1 MIRHYCE
8 LFKQLHT
15 AVISGKKAPH
25 KAVLLLSIIELIEE
39 SIISSPCITLS
50 DDLISRFNSIWDSYV
65 HSDKF
70 SPTITTPYWHLQNES
85 FWRLNTY
92 DGSELKKTY
101 SEKYL
106 KENTFAIIDS
116 ELFSLA
122 QNSSTAYLLK
132 ETLKNIYIIKNS
144 Q

>member
-1 MIRHYCE
+1 MLQHYCV
-8 LFKQLHT
+8 LFQRLHT
-15 AVISGKKAPH
+15 AVISGQKAPH
-25 KAVLLLSIIELIEE
+25 KAVLLLSVIELIEE
-39 SIISSPCITLS
+39 KTISSPCIPLS
-50 DDLISRFNSIWDSYV
+50 DDLISRFNRNWKAHV

-106 KENTFAIIDS
+106 REYTFAIIDIDLF
-116 ELFSLA
+116 ELLTEADNAVKFKEIIR
-122 QNSSTAYLLK
+122 NTYL
-132 ETLKNIYIIKNS
+132 

>member
-1 MIRHYCE
+1 MLQHYCE
-8 LFKQLHT
+8 LFQRLHT
-15 AVISGKKAPH
+15 AVISGQKAPH
-25 KAVLLLSIIELIEE
+25 KAVLLLSVIELIEE
-39 SIISSPCITLS
+39 KTISSPCIPLS
-50 DDLISRFNSIWDSYV
+50 DDLISRFNRNWKAHV

-106 KENTFAIIDS
+106 REYSFAIIDID
-116 ELFSLA
+116 LFE
-122 QNSSTAYLLK
+122 LLK
-132 ETLKNIYIIKNS
+132 EAGNAVRFKEIILDTYLL
-144 Q
+144 

>member
-1 MIRHYCE
+1 MLQHYCE
-8 LFKQLHT
+8 LFQRLHT
-15 AVISGKKAPH
+15 AVISGQKAPH
-25 KAVLLLSIIELIEE
+25 KAVLLLSVIELIEE
-39 SIISSPCITLS
+39 KAISSPCMSLS
-50 DDLISRFNSIWDSYV
+50 DALISRFNRNWKVHV

-106 KENTFAIIDS
+106 REYTFAIIDIDLF
-116 ELFSLA
+116 ELLTEADNAVKFKEIIR
-122 QNSSTAYLLK
+122 NTYL
-132 ETLKNIYIIKNS
+132 

>member
-1 MIRHYCE
+1 MLQHYCE
-8 LFKQLHT
+8 LFQRLHT
-15 AVISGKKAPH
+15 AVISGQKAPH
-25 KAVLLLSIIELIEE
+25 KAVLLLSVIELIEE
-39 SIISSPCITLS
+39 KTISSPCIPLS
-50 DDLISRFNSIWDSYV
+50 DDLISRFNRNWKARV

-106 KENTFAIIDS
+106 REYTFAIIDIDLF
-116 ELFSLA
+116 ELLTEADNAVKFKGIIR
-122 QNSSTAYLLK
+122 NTYL
-132 ETLKNIYIIKNS
+132 

>member
-1 MIRHYCE
+1 MLQHYCE

-15 AVISGKKAPH
+15 AILSGKRAPH
-25 KAVLLLSIIELIEE
+25 KAVLLLSVIELIEE
-39 SIISSPCITLS
+39 NIITSPCITLS
-50 DDLISRFNSIWDSYV
+50 EDLISRFNGNWKVYV
-65 HSDKF
+65 HSDVF

-106 KENTFAIIDS
+106 RECTFAIIDIN
-116 ELFSLA
+116 LFGLITESNNASILRDIIR
-122 QNSSTAYLLK
+122 NTYL
-132 ETLKNIYIIKNS
+132 

>member
-1 MIRHYCE
+1 MLQHYCE
-8 LFKQLHT
+8 LFQRLHT
-15 AVISGKKAPH
+15 AVISGQKAPH
-25 KAVLLLSIIELIEE
+25 KAVLLLSVIELIEE
-39 SIISSPCITLS
+39 KTISSPCIPLS
-50 DDLISRFNSIWDSYV
+50 DDLISRFNRNWKAHV

-106 KENTFAIIDS
+106 REYSFAIIDID
-116 ELFSLA
+116 LFE
-122 QNSSTAYLLK
+122 LLK
-132 ETLKNIYIIKNS
+132 EEGNAVRFKEIILDTYLL
-144 Q
+144 

>member
-1 MIRHYCE
+1 M
-8 LFKQLHT
+8 
-15 AVISGKKAPH
+15 ISGQKAPH
-25 KAVLLLSIIELIEE
+25 KAVLLLSVIELIEE
-39 SIISSPCITLS
+39 KTISSPCIPLS
-50 DDLISRFNSIWDSYV
+50 DDLISRFHSNWKAHV
-65 HSDKF
+65 HSDRF

-106 KENTFAIIDS
+106 REYTFAIIDIDLF
-116 ELFSLA
+116 ELLTEADNAVKFKEIIR
-122 QNSSTAYLLK
+122 NTYL
-132 ETLKNIYIIKNS
+132 

>member
-1 MIRHYCE
+1 MLQHYCE
-8 LFKQLHT
+8 LFQRLHT
-15 AVISGKKAPH
+15 AVISGQKAPH
-25 KAVLLLSIIELIEE
+25 KAVLLLSVIELIEE
-39 SIISSPCITLS
+39 KTISSPCIPLS
-50 DDLISRFNSIWDSYV
+50 DDLISRFNRNWKAHV

-106 KENTFAIIDS
+106 REYTFSIIDIDLF
-116 ELFSLA
+116 ELLTEA
-122 QNSSTAYLLK
+122 DNAVKLK
-132 ETLKNIYIIKNS
+132 EIIRNTYL
-144 Q
+144 

>member
-1 MIRHYCE
+1 MLQHYCE
-8 LFKQLHT
+8 LFQRLHT
-15 AVISGKKAPH
+15 AVISGQKAPH
-25 KAVLLLSIIELIEE
+25 KAVLLLSVIELIEE
-39 SIISSPCITLS
+39 KTISSPCIPLS
-50 DDLISRFNSIWDSYV
+50 DDLISRFNRNWKAHV

-106 KENTFAIIDS
+106 REYTFAIIDID
-116 ELFSLA
+116 LFE
-122 QNSSTAYLLK
+122 LLK
-132 ETLKNIYIIKNS
+132 EAGNAVRFKEIILDTYLL
-144 Q
+144 

>member
-1 MIRHYCE
+1 MLQHYCE
-8 LFKQLHT
+8 LFQRLHT
-15 AVISGKKAPH
+15 AVISGQKAPH
-25 KAVLLLSIIELIEE
+25 KAVVLLSVIELIEE
-39 SIISSPCITLS
+39 KTISSPCIPLS
-50 DDLISRFNSIWDSYV
+50 DDLISRFNRNWKAHV

-106 KENTFAIIDS
+106 REYTFAIIDIDLF
-116 ELFSLA
+116 ELLTEADNAVKFKEIIL
-122 QNSSTAYLLK
+122 NTYL
-132 ETLKNIYIIKNS
+132 

>member
-1 MIRHYCE
+1 MLQHYCE
-8 LFKQLHT
+8 LFQRLHT
-15 AVISGKKAPH
+15 AVISGQKAPH
-25 KAVLLLSIIELIEE
+25 KAVLLLSVIELIEE
-39 SIISSPCITLS
+39 KTISSPCIPLS
-50 DDLISRFNSIWDSYV
+50 DDLISRFNRNWKAHV

-106 KENTFAIIDS
+106 REYTFAIIDID
-116 ELFSLA
+116 LFDLLTEA
-122 QNSSTAYLLK
+122 DNAVKFKEIIRNTYL
-132 ETLKNIYIIKNS
+132 

>member
-1 MIRHYCE
+1 MLQHYCE
-8 LFKQLHT
+8 LFQRLHT
-15 AVISGKKAPH
+15 AVISGQKAPH
-25 KAVLLLSIIELIEE
+25 KAVLLLSVIELIEE
-39 SIISSPCITLS
+39 KTISSPCIPLS
-50 DDLISRFNSIWDSYV
+50 DDLISRFNRNWKAHV

-106 KENTFAIIDS
+106 REYSFAIIDIV
-116 ELFSLA
+116 LFE
-122 QNSSTAYLLK
+122 LLK
-132 ETLKNIYIIKNS
+132 EAGNAVRFKEIILDTYLL
-144 Q
+144 

>member
-1 MIRHYCE
+1 MLQHYCE
-8 LFKQLHT
+8 LFQRLHT
-15 AVISGKKAPH
+15 AVISGQKAPH
-25 KAVLLLSIIELIEE
+25 KAVLLLSVIELIEE
-39 SIISSPCITLS
+39 KTISSPCIPLS
-50 DDLISRFNSIWDSYV
+50 DDLISRFNRNWKAHV

-106 KENTFAIIDS
+106 REYTFAIIDIDLF
-116 ELFSLA
+116 ELLTEADNAVKFKEIIR
-122 QNSSTAYLLK
+122 NTYL
-132 ETLKNIYIIKNS
+132 

>member
-1 MIRHYCE
+1 MLQHYCE
-8 LFKQLHT
+8 LFQRLHT
-15 AVISGKKAPH
+15 AVISGQKAPH

-39 SIISSPCITLS
+39 KTISSPCIPLS
-50 DDLISRFNSIWDSYV
+50 DDLISRFNSIWKAHV
-65 HSDKF
+65 HSDRF

-92 DGSELKKTY
+92 DGSELKKKY

-106 KENTFAIIDS
+106 KECTFGIIDINLF
-116 ELFSLA
+116 ELLTEADNAVKFKEIIR
-122 QNSSTAYLLK
+122 NTYL
-132 ETLKNIYIIKNS
+132 

>member
-1 MIRHYCE
+1 MLQHYCE
-8 LFKQLHT
+8 LFHRLHT
-15 AVISGKKAPH
+15 AVISGQKAPH
-25 KAVLLLSIIELIEE
+25 KAVLLLSVIELIEE
-39 SIISSPCITLS
+39 KTISSPCIPLS
-50 DDLISRFNSIWDSYV
+50 DDLISRFNRNWKAHV

-70 SPTITTPYWHLQNES
+70 SPMITTPYWHLQNES

-106 KENTFAIIDS
+106 REYTFAIIDIDLF
-116 ELFSLA
+116 ELLTEADNAVKFKEIIR
-122 QNSSTAYLLK
+122 NTYL
-132 ETLKNIYIIKNS
+132 

>member
-1 MIRHYCE
+1 MLQYYCK
-8 LFKQLHT
+8 LLQKLHT
-15 AVISGKKAPH
+15 AVISGQKAPH
-25 KAVLLLSIIELIEE
+25 KAILLLSVIELIEE
-39 SIISSPCITLS
+39 KTISSPCITLS
-50 DDLISRFNSIWDSYV
+50 DELIVRFNSNWKSYV

-70 SPTITTPYWHLQNES
+70 SPTITTPFWHLQNES

-106 KENTFAIIDS
+106 RECTFAIIDINLFELLS
-116 ELFSLA
+116 EHD
-122 QNSSTAYLLK
+122 NSSVFKDVIQKTYL
-132 ETLKNIYIIKNS
+132 

>member
-1 MIRHYCE
+1 MLQHYCE
-8 LFKQLHT
+8 LFQRLHT
-15 AVISGKKAPH
+15 AVISGQKAPH
-25 KAVLLLSIIELIEE
+25 KAVLLLSVIELIEE
-39 SIISSPCITLS
+39 KTISSPCIPLS
-50 DDLISRFNSIWDSYV
+50 DDLISRFNRNWKAHV
-65 HSDKF
+65 HFDKF

-106 KENTFAIIDS
+106 REYTFAIIDIDLF
-116 ELFSLA
+116 ELLIEADNAVKFKEIIR
-122 QNSSTAYLLK
+122 NTYL
-132 ETLKNIYIIKNS
+132 

>member
-1 MIRHYCE
+1 M
-8 LFKQLHT
+8 
-15 AVISGKKAPH
+15 
-25 KAVLLLSIIELIEE
+25 
-39 SIISSPCITLS
+39 
-50 DDLISRFNSIWDSYV
+50 
-65 HSDKF
+65 F

-106 KENTFAIIDS
+106 RECTFAIIDIN
-116 ELFSLA
+116 LFGLITESNNASILRDIIR
-122 QNSSTAYLLK
+122 NTYL
-132 ETLKNIYIIKNS
+132 

>member
-1 MIRHYCE
+1 MLQHYSE
-8 LFKQLHT
+8 LFQRLHT

-25 KAVLLLSIIELIEE
+25 KAVLLLSVIELIEE
-39 SIISSPCITLS
+39 KIISSPCISLS
-50 DDLISRFNSIWDSYV
+50 DDLISRFDRNWKAYV

-70 SPTITTPYWHLQNES
+70 SSTITTPYWHLQNEF
-85 FWRLNTY
+85 FWKLNTY

-106 KENTFAIIDS
+106 RECTFAIIDID
-116 ELFSLA
+116 LFE
-122 QNSSTAYLLK
+122 LLK
-132 ETLKNIYIIKNS
+132 EADNAVRFKEIILDTYL

>member
-1 MIRHYCE
+1 MLQHYCE
-8 LFKQLHT
+8 LFQRLHT
-15 AVISGKKAPH
+15 AVISGQKAPH
-25 KAVLLLSIIELIEE
+25 KAVLLLSVIELIEE
-39 SIISSPCITLS
+39 KTISSPCIPLS
-50 DDLISRFNSIWDSYV
+50 DDLISRFNRNWKAHV

-106 KENTFAIIDS
+106 REYTFAIIDIDLF
-116 ELFSLA
+116 ELLTEADNAVKFKGIIR
-122 QNSSTAYLLK
+122 NTYL
-132 ETLKNIYIIKNS
+132 

>member
-1 MIRHYCE
+1 MLQHYCE

-15 AVISGKKAPH
+15 AILSGKRAPH
-25 KAVLLLSIIELIEE
+25 KAVLLLSVIELIEE
-39 SIISSPCITLS
+39 NTISSPCITLS
-50 DDLISRFNSIWDSYV
+50 DDLISRFNINWKTYV

-70 SPTITTPYWHLQNES
+70 SAIITTPFWHLQNES

-92 DGSELKKTY
+92 DGFEPKKTY

-106 KENTFAIIDS
+106 KEHTFAIIDVALY
-116 ELFSLA
+116 ELVRDESNGL
-122 QNSSTAYLLK
+122 LLK
-132 ETLKNIYIIKNS
+132 DVLIKTYLE

>member
-1 MIRHYCE
+1 MLQHYCK
-8 LFKQLHT
+8 LFQRLHT
-15 AVISGKKAPH
+15 AVISGQKAPH
-25 KAVLLLSIIELIEE
+25 KAVLLLSVIELIEE
-39 SIISSPCITLS
+39 KTISSPCIPLS
-50 DDLISRFNSIWDSYV
+50 DDLISRFNRNWKAHV

-106 KENTFAIIDS
+106 REYTFAIIDIDLF
-116 ELFSLA
+116 ELLTEADNAVKFKEIIL
-122 QNSSTAYLLK
+122 NTYL
-132 ETLKNIYIIKNS
+132 

>member
-1 MIRHYCE
+1 MLQHYCE
-8 LFKQLHT
+8 LFQRLHT
-15 AVISGKKAPH
+15 AVISGQKAPH
-25 KAVLLLSIIELIEE
+25 KAVLLLSVIELIEE
-39 SIISSPCITLS
+39 KTISSPCISLS
-50 DDLISRFNSIWDSYV
+50 DALISRFNRNWKAYV
-65 HSDKF
+65 HYDKF

-106 KENTFAIIDS
+106 KECTFAIIDIDLF
-116 ELFSLA
+116 ELLTEA
-122 QNSSTAYLLK
+122 VNAVKLKKIIRNTYL
-132 ETLKNIYIIKNS
+132 

>member
-1 MIRHYCE
+1 MLQHYCE
-8 LFKQLHT
+8 LFQRLHT
-15 AVISGKKAPH
+15 AVISGQKAPH
-25 KAVLLLSIIELIEE
+25 KAVLLLSVIELIEE
-39 SIISSPCITLS
+39 KTISSPCIPLS
-50 DDLISRFNSIWDSYV
+50 DDLISRFNRNWKAHV

-106 KENTFAIIDS
+106 KECTFAIIDIDLF
-116 ELFSLA
+116 ELLTEADNAVKFKGIIR
-122 QNSSTAYLLK
+122 NTYL
-132 ETLKNIYIIKNS
+132 